1 MSRLDTILD
10 RASKGEA
17 VVMTAEEV
25 CSLAQEGEEIA
36 LGDVDVVT
44 AATRAVMSGTYAVL
58 SFPVDGPPFSRAR
71 AAYLN
76 GVPAEIGPCP
86 NEHLSILDMIV
97 FGTARSREDPRYGG
111 GHLFRDLVAKDEVR
125 VDVETVEGRPFSTD
139 IAIDEIPCARLFGT
153 RHCFSNY
160 SAFVNRG
167 RNPLSTIFHATDF
180 GPLLGECTFSG
191 CGEINPLKCDPLLDT
206 IGVGSRILMNGGEGF
221 VIGQGTR
228 STPARPNLSG
238 FADMHKMDPEYMGG
252 FNTSAGP
259 ECVTSWGVPIPVI
272 NDRVLDSIKRTDR
285 EIPVPVMDVATRKE
299 IARADYGSLWD
310 GADLKVSIHP
320 KRCRGC
326 NSCSSCRAEDL
337 CPTGAISI
345 REGVPKL
352 DGRRCFN
359 CGLCTRA
366 CPDGVFSARLGRIT
380 LEGREIPVAL
390 RQSDRLRALR
400 LARDLKRRIQEGS
413 FKMTRMVEGIL

>member
-25 CSLAQEGEEIA
+25 CRLSREGEEIS
-36 LGDVDVVT
+36 LDDVDVIT

-58 SFPVDGPPFSRAR
+58 SFPVEGQTFSRAR

-76 GVPAEIGPCP
+76 GVPGEIGPCP
-86 NEHLSILDMIV
+86 NENLSILDMIV

-111 GHLFRDLVAKDEVR
+111 GHLFRDLVGKDKLR
-125 VDVETVEGRPFSTD
+125 VDVETIGGRSFSTE

-167 RNPLSTIFHATDF
+167 SAPLSTIFHASDF
-180 GPLLGECTFSG
+180 GPLLSECTFSG
-191 CGEINPLKCDPLLDT
+191 CGQINPLKCDPLLDT

-228 STPARPNLSG
+228 STHARPNLSG
-238 FADMHKMDPEYMGG
+238 FADMHEMNPEYMGG

-259 ECVTSWGVPIPVI
+259 ECVCSWAVPIPVI
-272 NDRVLDSIKRTDR
+272 SDRVLDAVRRTDR
-285 EIPVPVMDVATRKE
+285 EIPVPVMDVSTRKE
-299 IARADYGSLWD
+299 IARADYGNLW
-310 GADLKVSIHP
+310 GGVDLKVGFHP
-320 KRCRGC
+320 SRCRG
-326 NSCSSCRAEDL
+326 CSSCRAEEL
-337 CPTGAISI
+337 CPTDAISI
-345 REGVPKL
+345 REGVPML
-352 DGRRCFN
+352 DKRRCFN

-413 FKMTRMVEGIL
+413 FKMTRMVEGIH